1 MSRVAIG
8 LLDSSLAVQ
17 PSHRP
22 RCLLARGQPARWVQ
36 WRRTEAARDEI
47 GVALGAS
54 CSAFQPVR
62 RVAPMAKTAAVVA
75 EEQHFILSNLSPG
88 RRQRRLALA
97 VVLALLVA
105 YFITEGPLSTIQLGR
120 IDAFVPAYATAMF
133 VINSLTAVLLFAQF
147 YILRSPA
154 LLAISSGY
162 LFTALMLI
170 PWMLTFPGVFTPG
183 GLLGAGLQ
191 STNSLYTLWHAGFPM
206 FVIAYAL
213 LKDADPAKRLWRG
226 SAGAAILSSVAMT
239 AAVVCAATFL
249 VTAGDALLP
258 RISVDPVHFST
269 LWVYIAG
276 CLALLSVLALILLWI
291 RRRSVLDLWL
301 MVVMCA
307 YVIEITL
314 IAFPIPA
321 RFSFGWYSGRVF
333 GLLSGSLL
341 LFVLLYEIT
350 ILYAQLLR
358 AVLAQRRERAAR
370 LMTGDAVAATIAHE
384 VRQPLSGMIT
394 NADAGLRWLDRS
406 MPDLDEAKAAFKQ
419 IVADGHR
426 AGAVIGS
433 IRAIFKKDVRN
444 RTSLDIN
451 DLIGEALALTR
462 GDLQRHRIL
471 VQPEP
476 NAQLPQV
483 RGDRIQLQQVLLNLI
498 TNAIDSM
505 AAKDGAR
512 VLCVR
517 SEVDDGGGVIV
528 SVADTGTG
536 IGSQDLERIFNPL
549 FTTKSSGMGMGLSIC
564 RSIIEAHDGRLWVVP
579 NKPEGA
585 VFQFMLVADGAA
597 SAGASQGE
605 RPDDLPHS
613 SPLLMLMR

>member
-1 MSRVAIG
+1 MVN
-8 LLDSSLAVQ
+8 
-17 PSHRP
+17 
-22 RCLLARGQPARWVQ
+22 
-36 WRRTEAARDEI
+36 
-47 GVALGAS
+47 
-54 CSAFQPVR
+54 
-62 RVAPMAKTAAVVA
+62 TATVVP
-75 EEQHFILSNLSPG
+75 EEQHFILSSLSP
-88 RRQRRLALA
+88 RRAQRRLALA

-105 YFITEGPLSTIQLGR
+105 FFITEVGPLSTIQLGR

-133 VINSLTAVLLFAQF
+133 VNDSITAVLLFAQF
-147 YILRSPA
+147 SILRSRA
-154 LLAISSGY
+154 LLAIANGY

-191 STNSLYTLWHAGFPM
+191 STTWIYILWHAGFPM

-226 SAGAAILSSVAMT
+226 SAGAAILLSVATT
-239 AAVVCAATFL
+239 AAVVCAAAFL

-258 RISVDPVHFST
+258 RISLDRVRFST
-269 LWVYIAG
+269 LWLYYAG
-276 CLALLSVLALILLWI
+276 CLALLSVLALIVLWI

-314 IAFPIPA
+314 IAFPVPA
-321 RFSFGWYSGRVF
+321 RFSFGWYAGRVF
-333 GLLSGSLL
+333 GFLSGSLL

-350 ILYAQLLR
+350 TLYAGMLR
-358 AVLAQRRERAAR
+358 AVLAQRREREAR
-370 LMTGDAVAATIAHE
+370 LMIGDAVAATIAHE
-384 VRQPLSGMIT
+384 VKQPLSGMIT

-406 MPDLDEAKAAFKQ
+406 IPDLDEAKAAFKQ

-426 AGAVIGS
+426 AGAVIES
-433 IRAIFKKDVRN
+433 IRAIFKRDARN

-451 DLIGEALALTR
+451 ELIGEALALTR
-462 GDLQRHRIL
+462 DDLQRHRIL
-471 VQPEP
+471 VRAEP
-476 NAQLPQV
+476 NAHVPQV

-505 AAKDGAR
+505 ATKDGAR

-517 SEVDDGGGVIV
+517 SELHDDGGVIV

-536 IGSQDLERIFNPL
+536 IGSQELERIFNPL
-549 FTTKSSGMGMGLSIC
+549 FTTKSGGMGMGLSIC
-564 RSIIEAHDGRLWVVP
+564 RSIIEAHDGRLWVAP

-585 VFQFMLVADGAA
+585 VFQFMLLADGAM
-597 SAGASQGE
+597 SAGDSLGE
-605 RPDDLPHS
+605 HPEDLPPS
-613 SPLLMLMR
+613 SRLA